1 MFSVFI
7 FWCLV
12 IIYMGDTLD
21 EVRERM
27 RKKSHEEKAR
37 LARMAIE
44 EYARRRARQS
54 NQGS

>member
-54 NQGS
+54 N